1 MKLPQSLKVLLNRGV
16 FRNAT
21 WRRGAFVI
29 GFATLR
35 FCGGAF
41 ALDPPPGGGYPN
53 QVTAL
58 GQDALFSQ
66 SIGGLE
72 ATALGYQALY
82 YNTTGV
88 QNTAGGRSA
97 LHNNTTGGGN
107 VAVGDDAL
115 YDTTTGGSN
124 VAIGLNALI
133 ANT

>member
-1 MKLPQSLKVLLNRGV
+1 MKLPQILKVLLNCGV
-16 FRNAT
+16 FRSAT

-72 ATALGYQALY
+72 ATALG
-82 YNTTGV
+82 
-88 QNTAGGRSA
+88 
-97 LHNNTTGGGN
+97 
-107 VAVGDDAL
+107 
-115 YDTTTGGSN
+115 
-124 VAIGLNALI
+124 
-133 ANT
+133 